1 LFYVVSY
8 DIKDDIKRTNVA
20 KILLDF
26 GTRVQRSVF
35 ECRLDEKLLER
46 LIRRLERIITD
57 EDSLRIYALCARCE
71 GIIKII
77 GKGEITKDE
86 DIYIL

>member
-8 DIKDDIKRTNVA
+8 DIKDDMKRIKVA

-35 ECRLDEKLLER
+35 ECRLDEKLLDR

-57 EDSLRIYALCARCE
+57 EDSLRIYSLCARCE
-71 GIIKII
+71 GTIKIM

-86 DIYIL
+86 EIYIL